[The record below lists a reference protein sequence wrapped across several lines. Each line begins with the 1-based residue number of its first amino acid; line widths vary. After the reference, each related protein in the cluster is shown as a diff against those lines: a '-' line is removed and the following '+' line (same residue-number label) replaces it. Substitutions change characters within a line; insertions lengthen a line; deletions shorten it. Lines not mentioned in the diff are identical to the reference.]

1 MMRWIGCVMMMISGA
16 GLGFY
21 YSARFGRRVALL
33 TGLYQMVNLLK
44 GEISYGSR
52 PLPEAFLGMKGKLKA
67 PISDFAC
74 CVALEAQRRQ
84 GKPFAEIFSCAVQKV
99 FKDSALKESDLEA
112 LSDLGNH
119 LGYLDRQ
126 MQLRVLDFYGHNLQ
140 DCIQELRRE
149 LPSQKKVCQSLGVM
163 GGVFLAILLA

>member
-1 MMRWIGCVMMMISGA
+1 MMRWIGCIMMMISGA

-44 GEISYGSR
+44 GEISYGNR
-52 PLPEAFLGMKGKLKA
+52 PLPEAFLRMKGKLKA
-67 PISDFAC
+67 PLSDFAV
-74 CVALEAQRRQ
+74 CVAEEAKRQ
-84 GKPFAEIFSCAVQKV
+84 QGRPFSEIFSDAVQEILKGT
-99 FKDSALKESDLEA
+99 ALKETDLEA
-112 LSDLGNH
+112 LIDMGKH

-140 DCIQELRRE
+140 DSIHTLRQE

-163 GGVFLAILLA
+163 GGLFLAILLA